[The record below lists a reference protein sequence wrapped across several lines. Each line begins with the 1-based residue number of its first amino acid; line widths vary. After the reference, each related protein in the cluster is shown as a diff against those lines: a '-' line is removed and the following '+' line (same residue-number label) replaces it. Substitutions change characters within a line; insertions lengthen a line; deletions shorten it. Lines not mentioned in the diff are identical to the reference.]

1 MIWIFFFFCFWMEG
15 DTVEGEERPW
25 MLVVEESLQ
34 DLVSAS
40 ENVKRAMESEDS
52 LIIKPT
58 LVARFGKLLF
68 HG

>member
-1 MIWIFFFFCFWMEG
+1 MEG

>member
-1 MIWIFFFFCFWMEG
+1 MEG

-40 ENVKRAMESEDS
+40 GNVKRAMESEDS